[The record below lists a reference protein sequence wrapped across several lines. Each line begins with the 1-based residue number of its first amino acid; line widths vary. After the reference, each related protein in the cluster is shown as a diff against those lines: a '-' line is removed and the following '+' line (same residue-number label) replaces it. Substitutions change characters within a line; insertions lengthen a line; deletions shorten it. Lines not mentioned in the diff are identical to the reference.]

1 MSDRG
6 RPLTDRERGFPEY
19 DVYDL
24 SEALWLS
31 GQRVSHEASK
41 AIHESETLSEAVTAA
56 RNHGLDVE
64 ATSDWELIEP
74 ILHYET
80 RMGISDLYLDQFLRS
95 AGVTHMGQIRE
106 DVDEPPVGVR
116 HYRQGSEPIDV
127 TTEVQSILEDN
138 LTMIEEH
145 AITIQ
150 ERYDTTVPE
159 EEEEDE
165 PTFSKYL
172 FPDWAPGID
181 PAYHFENVIGR
192 DDYSPWP
199 YATREDVIQ
208 YLGPNREDFFMK
220 DINYS
225 EEDKAYW
232 RNQFAQ
238 PGGYLSGEE
247 VLIWSQFTP
256 DKRASVER
264 QMVLAD
270 ELDAGGFDP
279 GSVGFTQLEAFRKV
293 LAYGNFLGVGWNVAL
308 QRMGV
313 EAKFRRDNEPK
324 PPRGPGRVRASFS
337 VPASLRTVPD
347 YESAEQEIKNLL
359 RNRLGRDPE
368 DWELGVLADNI
379 LGHYRDANTE
389 KIKAARAAF
398 NQAQR
403 GISGDMEIE
412 VPNPQLRTEA
422 FIEDRYSAEID
433 RTTQVQDTSVTN
445 RLMLEAITQG
455 ARMVS

>member
-1 MSDRG
+1 MSVRDTKPIADLLDYDG
-6 RPLTDRERGFPEY
+6 FTLTW
-19 DVYDL
+19 
-24 SEALWLS
+24 ALWRNGESVPLE
-31 GQRVSHEASK
+31 VSRKIRDA
-41 AIHESETLSEAVTAA
+41 ETLSEAVAIA
-56 RNHGLDVE
+56 RDNGYDVE
-64 ATSDWELIEP
+64 ALADWEVIEP
-74 ILHYET
+74 VLHYET

-95 AGVTHMGQIRE
+95 AGVTHMGQIRG
-106 DVDEPPVGVR
+106 DVAAPPDR
-116 HYRQGSEPIDV
+116 HLRPGSEPIDV

-138 LTMIEEH
+138 LTMIEDH

-150 ERYDTTVPE
+150 ERYDSTVPE
-159 EEEEDE
+159 EEEDDE
-165 PTFSKYL
+165 ETFSAYL

-247 VLIWSQFTP
+247 VLIWSQLTP

-264 QMVLAD
+264 QMVFAD
-270 ELDAGGFDP
+270 LLDAGGFDP
-279 GSVGFTQLEAFRKV
+279 GSVGFTQLEQFRDV

-308 QRMGV
+308 TQMGV
-313 EAKFRRDNEPK
+313 EAKFRRDNEPAP
-324 PPRGPGRVRASFS
+324 PPRGSGRVRASFS

-347 YESAEQEIKNLL
+347 YESAEQETRNIL

-379 LGHYRDANTE
+379 LGHYRNANTE

-398 NQAQR
+398 DQAQR

-433 RTTQVQDTSVTN
+433 RTTQVRDTSVTN
-445 RLMLEAITQG
+445 RLMLEAVTRG
-455 ARMVS
+455 AGMVS

>member
-1 MSDRG
+1 MSVRDTKPIADLLDYDG
-6 RPLTDRERGFPEY
+6 FTLTW
-19 DVYDL
+19 
-24 SEALWLS
+24 ALWRNGEDVPLE
-31 GQRVSHEASK
+31 VSRKIRDA
-41 AIHESETLSEAVTAA
+41 ETLSEAVSIA
-56 RNHGLDVE
+56 RDNGYDVE
-64 ATSDWELIEP
+64 ALADWEVIEP
-74 ILHYET
+74 VLHYET
-80 RMGISDLYLDQFLRS
+80 RMGISDLYLDEFLRS
-95 AGVTHMGQIRE
+95 AGVTHMGQVRE
-106 DVDEPPVGVR
+106 DVAEPA
-116 HYRQGSEPIDV
+116 RQLRPGSEPIDV

-150 ERYDTTVPE
+150 ERYDTTVPD

-181 PAYHFENVIGR
+181 PAYHLESVVGR

-247 VLIWSQFTP
+247 VLIWSQLTP

-264 QMVLAD
+264 QMVFAD
-270 ELDAGGFDP
+270 LLDAGGFDP
-279 GSVGFTQLEAFRKV
+279 GSVGFTQLEQFRDV

-308 QRMGV
+308 TRMGV
-313 EAKFRRDNEPK
+313 EAKFRRDNEPA
-324 PPRGPGRVRASFS
+324 PPRGSGAVRASFS

-347 YESAEQEIKNLL
+347 YESAEQETRNLL

-379 LGHYRDANTE
+379 LGHYRNANTE

-398 NQAQR
+398 DQAQR

-433 RTTQVQDTSVTN
+433 RTTQVRDTSVTN
-445 RLMLEAITQG
+445 RLMLEAVTRG
-455 ARMVS
+455 AGMVS